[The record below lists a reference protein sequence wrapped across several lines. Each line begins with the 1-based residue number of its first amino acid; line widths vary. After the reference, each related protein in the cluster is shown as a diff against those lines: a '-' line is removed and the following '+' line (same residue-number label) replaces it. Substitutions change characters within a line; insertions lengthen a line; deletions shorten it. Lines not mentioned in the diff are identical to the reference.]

1 MLKCLDLTIIN
12 MLSNSVLSDQI
23 VKLMTQLNI
32 NLTIYIYIYIIYTYN
47 MSKCLDKQFQ
57 T

>member
-32 NLTIYIYIYIIYTYN
+32 NLTIYIYIIYTYN